1 MKVLHFILY
10 DKLFPPRNGGML
22 RCWNIME
29 QISKYYDVDVVTS
42 QNDIV
47 DQLQNSG
54 YSIPETAKFLITS
67 QPNDTTRR
75 NNYRGTNKIWL
86 AIKYRWYY
94 RTLSSTDSS
103 LLNILP
109 LFRSIRGNHYDMVVF
124 EHLESLRLHKIIRSL
139 FPKAFIVLDAHNVDH
154 ILLSNSKD
162 KRRLKRIGIMESTL
176 YKYCD
181 LVLAVSDK
189 DAKAF
194 KKINKKELNIIII
207 PNGVDTNLNS
217 WQLPDFLSVQK
228 KIIFCGSLDYE
239 PNQLGLTWFINNVWE
254 RLVKKHPDLIFLV
267 VGKGEPGNTLA
278 NLLHL
283 TSNINYIGEVDNVI
297 PYYRQAQCAVV
308 PILQGSGTRLKILE
322 AMSLGVPVI
331 STSVGA
337 EGIAYCNRE
346 NIFICNEPD
355 EYLYWIDKL
364 YEDVTKFINVSE
376 NGSGLVRRNYSW
388 NIIGKSLNKELEKLA
403 IKSF

>member
-1 MKVLHFILY
+1 
-10 DKLFPPRNGGML
+10 ML